1 MDGDR
6 MICKECR
13 QKISLYLDNELTDEE
28 KTRFENHISECED
41 CRNEFEKIKSL
52 VKELNSIPMEE
63 LPEGYCKKLH
73 MKLKDARPEE
83 KKTKRRF
90 GIRKMS
96 AIAAALIIVLVVPLA
111 LNSGKLRMQTNEM
124 TMDSAPVEYSMEEAV
139 ESYPDEPRAPGM
151 DYGATDNS
159 IAKSYDDGDYAVS
172 GETNGEALTESAEN
186 EINVTLEGNGYRDRE
201 LKIVKNG
208 YVSIETE
215 DYDFFISQIKGKVNF
230 YGGYIESFETY
241 SNNYYYYDYEKDEN
255 INLKNGYMTVRIPQ
269 EVFDD
274 AYGFITEEGDL
285 VEVVS
290 ERSNETDLTKSYYDT
305 ENKVENLEAQEARL
319 QELFAKAE
327 NIPEI
332 MQIENELTRVRNQ
345 IDAYRINLSDIDYRS
360 SMSTIHI
367 EIREVY
373 DNDKIKPVGDNLWER
388 AKESFTRTVNNLIDA
403 LEAFVIFIFGFLPL
417 LAVLLVFVLI
427 VYVIAKTIMRKVK
440 K

>member
-1 MDGDR
+1 

-13 QKISLYLDNELTDEE
+13 QKISLYLDNELTEEE

-41 CRNEFEKIKSL
+41 CRNELEKIKSL

-96 AIAAALIIVLVVPLA
+96 AIAAALIIVLMVPFA
-111 LNSGKLRMQTNEM
+111 LNSGRLGMQTNEM
-124 TMDSAPVEYSMEEAV
+124 SMDSAPGEYYEVSPAEEPAA
-139 ESYPDEPRAPGM
+139 PRM
-151 DYGATDNS
+151 DYGSTDNS

-172 GETNGEALTESAEN
+172 EETEGEAWTESAES
-186 EINVTLEGNGYRDRE
+186 EIKVTVAGEGCRDRQ
-201 LKIVKNG
+201 LKIIKNG
-208 YVSIETE
+208 YVSVETE
-215 DYDFFISQIKGKVNF
+215 DYDLFISQVKGKVNF
-230 YGGYIESFETY
+230 YGGYIEGFETY

-274 AYGFITEEGDL
+274 AYGFITEDGDM

-290 ERSNETDLTKSYYDT
+290 ERTNETDLTKSYYDT
-305 ENKVENLEAQEARL
+305 ESKVENLEAQEARL

-373 DNDKIKPVGDNLWER
+373 DNDKIKPVDDNLWQR

-403 LEAFVIFIFGFLPL
+403 LEDFVVFTFGFLPL
-417 LAVLLVFVLI
+417 LAVLLVFVVI
-427 VYVIAKTIMRKVK
+427 VYVIGKAVMRKVK

>member
-1 MDGDR
+1 

-13 QKISLYLDNELTDEE
+13 QKISLYLDNELTEEE
-28 KTRFENHISECED
+28 KTEFENHISECED
-41 CRNEFEKIKSL
+41 CRNELEKIKRI
-52 VKELNSIPMEE
+52 VNELNSIPMEE

-73 MKLKDARPEE
+73 MKLKEVQPAE
-83 KKTKRRF
+83 KKAKRRF
-90 GIRKMS
+90 GIRRMS
-96 AIAAALIIVLVVPLA
+96 AIAAALIVVLMVPFA
-111 LNSGKLRMQTNEM
+111 LNSGRLGMQKSEM
-124 TMDSAPVEYSMEEAV
+124 AMDSAPAEYSMEVPSE
-139 ESYPDEPRAPGM
+139 EPRVPGM

-159 IAKSYDDGDYAVS
+159 ITKSFDDGDYLVT
-172 GETNGEALTESAEN
+172 EEMDGEAWTDSV
-186 EINVTLEGNGYRDRE
+186 EIEEKATVSGNGYRDRE
-201 LKIVKNG
+201 LKIIKNG
-208 YVSIETE
+208 YVSVETE
-215 DYDFFISQIKGKVNF
+215 DYDLFVSQVKGKVGF
-230 YGGYIESFETY
+230 YGGYIEAFETY

-255 INLKNGYMTVRIPQ
+255 INLKNGYMTVRVPQ

-290 ERSNETDLTKSYYDT
+290 ERTNETDLTKSYYDT
-305 ENKVENLEAQEARL
+305 ESKVENLEAQEARL

-373 DNDKIKPVGDNLWER
+373 DRNKIKPVDENLWER
-388 AKESFTRTVNNLIDA
+388 AKASFTQTVNNLIDA
-403 LEAFVIFIFGFLPL
+403 LEGFVVFVFGFIPL
-417 LAVLLVFVLI
+417 LAVLLVAILV
-427 VYVIAKTIMRKVK
+427 VYIIARAIIRKTK